1 MSNTTTYR
9 TCPRSGLQFEAQAEK
24 LMLVNA
30 VVAVVFLLIGGLL
43 AFGVV
48 LTRWPAVHWLPA
60 DTFYQ
65 VLTAHGIDMLI
76 FWIIFFEVAVLY
88 FCSSTLLRCRLAT
101 PKFAWLAFVLMLVG
115 AITNNVAV
123 FQGGSSVMMTS
134 YVPMMAA
141 PSFYLGL
148 ILFAVGALIAC
159 FVFFGTLVVAKRDK
173 TYQGSV
179 PLVTFGAIVAA
190 IIAVFTIASGAI
202 ILIPTFFMSIGLI
215 QHVDPLIYRT
225 IWWAFGHSSQQ
236 INVAAHISIW
246 YAVAAIAFNAKPMSE
261 RVSRGAFLLYILFLQ
276 LASAHHLLA
285 DPGVSTAWKVVNT
298 SYFMYFAVLASM
310 IHGLT
315 IPGAIEVAQRAK
327 GYNNGLFEWL
337 RKAPWGNPVVS
348 GVFISIVGFG
358 FLGGITGVMMGTEQ
372 LNMIIHNTIYVP
384 GHFHATVVVGTTLSF
399 MALTYFLIPVLFKRE
414 MIAPGLAK
422 IQPYLFGLSMY
433 FFCLVMMGAGTL
445 GAIQNDITSSRVK
458 TVEAAAGNAVALA
471 SMNIVNP
478 EFPDARTASPTVIAI
493 DASDEKSWKHE
504 CFGPI
509 VCVVKTESAAHSLA
523 LTANC
528 AAELGA
534 ITCSC
539 YSTNE
544 TFKGEVE
551 DAMNAVFTPV
561 SFNFTGAAFV
571 NQHAAFSDFHVTG
584 GNPSGNASFTD
595 AQYVNRRFVWVGNRS
610 MG

>member
-9 TCPRSGLQFEAQAEK
+9 TCPRSGLQFEAHAER

-43 AFGVV
+43 AIGVV
-48 LTRWPAVHWLPA
+48 LTRWPSVHWLEA

-76 FWIIFFEVAVLY
+76 FWVIFFEVAVLY

-101 PKFAWLAFVLMLVG
+101 PKFAWLAFVLMFVG

-159 FVFFGTLVVAKRDK
+159 FVFLGTLVVAKRDK

-190 IIAVFTIASGAI
+190 IIAVFTITSGAI
-202 ILIPTFFMSIGLI
+202 ILIPTFLMSIGVVKS
-215 QHVDPLIYRT
+215 VDPLIYRT

-246 YAVAAIAFNAKPMSE
+246 YAVAAIVFNAKPMSE

-337 RKAPWGNPVVS
+337 RKAPWGNPVFS
-348 GVFISIVGFG
+348 GMFISLIGFG
-358 FLGGITGVMMGTEQ
+358 FLGGISGVMMGTEQ

-399 MALTYFLIPVLFKRE
+399 MALTYFLIPVLFKRA
-414 MIAPGLAK
+414 MIAPKLAQM
-422 IQPYLFGLSMY
+422 QPYLFGFSMY

-445 GAIQNDITSSRVK
+445 GVSRRHWDM
-458 TVEAAAGNAVALA
+458 AFNGAALA
-471 SMNIVNP
+471 YEWPGAAYLMMGLVGVAGIS
-478 EFPDARTASPTVIAI
+478 AIA
-493 DASDEKSWKHE
+493 
-504 CFGPI
+504 G
-509 VCVVKTESAAHSLA
+509 
-523 LTANC
+523 
-528 AAELGA
+528 GA
-534 ITCSC
+534 IYIYVTVGSLLWGKKLDNGAVSAKPTPIPPTTAQAAVQT
-539 YSTNE
+539 YGSAGFAAPG
-544 TFKGEVE
+544 TFVL
-551 DAMNAVFTPV
+551 AMVFLV
-561 SFNFTGAAFV
+561 AFV
-571 NQHAAFSDFHVTG
+571 LYYFINWKYLSQ
-584 GNPSGNASFTD
+584 
-595 AQYVNRRFVWVGNRS
+595 VWGLS
-610 MG
+610 

>member
-24 LMLVNA
+24 LMLANA
-30 VVAVVFLLIGGLL
+30 VVAVVFLLIGGIL
-43 AFGVV
+43 AIGVV
-48 LTRWPAVHWLPA
+48 LTRWPAVHWLEA

-101 PKFAWLAFVLMLVG
+101 PRFAWLAFALMLIG
-115 AITNNVAV
+115 AIMNNVAV

-159 FVFFGTLVVAKRDK
+159 FVFLGTLVIAKRDK

-179 PLVTFGAIVAA
+179 PLVTFGAIVAC
-190 IIAVFTIASGAI
+190 IIAVFTITSGAI
-202 ILIPTFFMSIGLI
+202 ILIPTFLMSVGLVK
-215 QHVDPLIYRT
+215 QVDPLIYRT

-315 IPGAIEVAQRAK
+315 IPGAIEVAQRQK

-337 RKAPWGNPVVS
+337 RKAPWDNPVFS
-348 GVFISIVGFG
+348 GVFISLIGFG
-358 FLGGITGVMMGTEQ
+358 FLGGISGVMMGTEQ

-445 GAIQNDITSSRVK
+445 GVSRRHWDM
-458 TVEAAAGNAVALA
+458 AFNGAALA
-471 SMNIVNP
+471 YEWPGAAYLMMGLVG
-478 EFPDARTASPTVIAI
+478 IAGI
-493 DASDEKSWKHE
+493 
-504 CFGPI
+504 
-509 VCVVKTESAAHSLA
+509 AAIA
-523 LTANC
+523 G
-528 AAELGA
+528 GA
-534 ITCSC
+534 IYIYVTVGSLLWGKPLDQGKQSAKPTPIPPTPLAPAVQT
-539 YSTNE
+539 YGSAGFAAPG
-544 TFKGEVE
+544 TFTL
-551 DAMNAVFTPV
+551 AMVFLV
-561 SFNFTGAAFV
+561 AFV
-571 NQHAAFSDFHVTG
+571 LYYFINWKYLSQ
-584 GNPSGNASFTD
+584 
-595 AQYVNRRFVWVGNRS
+595 VWGLS
-610 MG
+610 